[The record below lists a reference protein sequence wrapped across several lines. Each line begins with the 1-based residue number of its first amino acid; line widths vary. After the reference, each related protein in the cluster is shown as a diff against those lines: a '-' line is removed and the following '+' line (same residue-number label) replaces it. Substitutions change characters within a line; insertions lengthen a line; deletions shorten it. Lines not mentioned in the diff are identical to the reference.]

1 MHRLWLL
8 LYYGDGVASC
18 KKSVKLFP
26 IESFGQSYY
35 LQFCFVFFNLGG
47 WSSDDLLP
55 SKSLSFQ
62 GKGPQLL

>member
-1 MHRLWLL
+1 MRHLRLL
-8 LYYGDGVASC
+8 LYRSDGVASC
-18 KKSVKLFP
+18 KTFVKLFP
-26 IESFGQSYY
+26 RESFGQSYY
-35 LQFCFVFFNLGG
+35 LQIFFFFFNLGR